1 MYEDYLTGH
10 EKLLL
15 SLRALWTEEG
25 YSFFRMR
32 NFEEYDFYAKNKDF
46 LDSKNIISFR
56 DIDGTLLALKPDVTL
71 SLVKR
76 ANENGKIEKKYYS
89 ESVYRVPPFSDY
101 FKEITQ
107 TGLECLGP
115 LSEDDIISVVSLA
128 NRSLK
133 KVSSTSI
140 LTISHMAVLDE
151 LTKFLFEDEKKEIL
165 SLVSKKN
172 ISEIKEFGDGDERRK
187 ECALSF
193 LQLIDGK
200 KTNNELISILEEK
213 KIENKVIA
221 ELLNVINLD
230 SSIVLDFSFSGAMG
244 YYNGIVMKGYIE
256 KLPTPILSGGEYD
269 ILLRRMGKKEN
280 KAIGFAF
287 YLNELEELIDD

>member
-1 MYEDYLTGH
+1 MYEKYLSRH

-15 SLRALWTEEG
+15 SLRALWIEEG

-46 LDSKNIISFR
+46 LDSKSIISFR
-56 DIDGTLLALKPDVTL
+56 DIDGSLLALKPDVTL

-76 ANENGKIEKKYYS
+76 SNENGKIEKKYYS
-89 ESVYRVPPFSDY
+89 ESVYRVPPFSEY

-115 LSEDDIISVVSLA
+115 LKDDDIISVVSLA

-133 KVSSTSI
+133 KVSSASI
-140 LTISHMAVLDE
+140 LTISHMKVLDR
-151 LTKFLFEDEKKEIL
+151 LTEGLLEDEKKELL

-172 ISEIKEFGDGDERRK
+172 ISEIKAFGEENERRK

-193 LQLIDGK
+193 LSLIDGK

-213 KIENKVIA
+213 KIEKIVID
-221 ELLNVINLD
+221 ELVNVISLD

-269 ILLRRMGKKEN
+269 ILLQRMGKKEN

-287 YLNELEELIDD
+287 YLNELEDMADD

>member
-1 MYEDYLTGH
+1 MYEKYLTEH

-15 SLRALWTEEG
+15 SLRALWIEEG
-25 YSFFRMR
+25 YTFFRMR

-56 DIDGTLLALKPDVTL
+56 DIDGSLLALKPDVTL

-76 ANENGKIEKKYYS
+76 SNENRKIEKKYYS
-89 ESVYRVPPFSDY
+89 ESVYRVPPFSEY

-115 LSEDDIISVVSLA
+115 LKDDDIISVVSLA

-133 KVSSTSI
+133 KVSSASI
-140 LTISHMAVLDE
+140 LTISHMAVIDR
-151 LTKFLFEDEKKEIL
+151 LTQGLFEDEKKELL

-172 ISEIKEFGDGDERRK
+172 ISEIRAFGEENERRK

-193 LQLIDGK
+193 LSLIDGK
-200 KTNNELISILEEK
+200 KTNKELISILEEK
-213 KIENKVIA
+213 IEKKVID
-221 ELLNVINLD
+221 ELRSVISLD
-230 SSIVLDFSFSGAMG
+230 STIVLDFSFSGAMG

-269 ILLRRMGKKEN
+269 ILLQRMGKKEN

-287 YLNELEELIDD
+287 YLNELEDLSDD